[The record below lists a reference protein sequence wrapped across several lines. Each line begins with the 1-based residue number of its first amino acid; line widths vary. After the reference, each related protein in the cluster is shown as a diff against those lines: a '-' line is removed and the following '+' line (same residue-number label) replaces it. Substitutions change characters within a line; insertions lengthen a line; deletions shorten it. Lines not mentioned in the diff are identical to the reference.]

1 MAVGTRKKRE
11 LLEDLWVVSSEVVG
25 TPAHAFYDRSN
36 QVIDRHHFDRNVEQ
50 FCRRYYRGNAR
61 MRPERR
67 IKPGVDGG
75 LRAASWSA
83 RSTI

>member
-1 MAVGTRKKRE
+1 
-11 LLEDLWVVSSEVVG
+11 
-25 TPAHAFYDRSN
+25 
-36 QVIDRHHFDRNVEQ
+36 
-50 FCRRYYRGNAR
+50 

-67 IKPGVDGG
+67 LKTGVDGG

>member
-1 MAVGTRKKRE
+1 
-11 LLEDLWVVSSEVVG
+11 
-25 TPAHAFYDRSN
+25 
-36 QVIDRHHFDRNVEQ
+36 
-50 FCRRYYRGNAR
+50 

>member
-1 MAVGTRKKRE
+1 
-11 LLEDLWVVSSEVVG
+11 
-25 TPAHAFYDRSN
+25 
-36 QVIDRHHFDRNVEQ
+36 
-50 FCRRYYRGNAR
+50 

-83 RSTI
+83 RFTI